1 MKRLVLVLS
10 VALVAALPSGAL
22 AKSGN
27 EGTGRL
33 EAEIRGPG
41 LDKPILLPGGRKQG
55 AGLVRRVA
63 ETAGLS
69 TALRKIPDPR
79 FAPDPMLRT
88 QPRGDLGPRYTV
100 TYVMRG
106 PNGEVARLTQDL
118 YPYAKLR
125 PDPSIAPGQIV
136 TYTAPEQ
143 RTLGVEKTRGGW
155 YIATPYLRDN
165 LVAAGLPATPRTAGG
180 GSELPWTLLGTLTAL
195 GLVLTL
201 VALLIGRRSQ
211 RRTVTA

>member
-1 MKRLVLVLS
+1 M
-10 VALVAALPSGAL
+10 
-22 AKSGN
+22 
-27 EGTGRL
+27 
-33 EAEIRGPG
+33 
-41 LDKPILLPGGRKQG
+41 
-55 AGLVRRVA
+55 RRVA

-69 TALRKIPDPR
+69 AALREILDPR
-79 FAPDPMLRT
+79 FVPEPMLRT

-125 PDPSIAPGQIV
+125 PAPSIAPGQTV
-136 TYTAPEQ
+136 TYAAPDQ
-143 RTLGVEKTRGGW
+143 RTFGTEKTRGGW

-165 LVAAGLPATPRTAGG
+165 LVAAGLPATPPRAGG
-180 GSELPWTLLGTLTAL
+180 GSEVPWTLLGTLTAL

-201 VALLIGRRSQ
+201 VALLIGRQNQ